1 VLHYAKPLAR
11 LIGELEKLP
20 GIGPKSAQRMAYHI
34 LRASRADVEALAS
47 AILEVKQR
55 IRFCSECFSFTE
67 EEVCEIC
74 RDPRRQRNVIC
85 VVAEPRDIMAIER
98 TNEYHGLYHVLQ
110 GVISPQ
116 DGIMPEM
123 LRIREL
129 IARIG
134 RLGAEEVIVATNP
147 TVEGDAT
154 ALYLAGLLK
163 PSGVRVT
170 RLALGLPIG
179 AELDYADEATLS
191 SALQWRRDL

>member
-191 SALQWRRDL
+191 SALQWRREL

>member
-1 VLHYAKPLAR
+1 MLHYAKPLAR